1 MRNVL
6 LGWASGVTDWEAHAV
21 ASGLTDVLSIARQT
35 NVPEVLGES
44 WVIDGCVQK
53 LLGTPVPQGAQQPV
67 EDLYYALVGSL
78 AEDKSEGFD
87 ALSAKYIVVAIV
99 DVDLTDSD
107 ADWIFGA
114 TKTNLVPVSMISVV
128 RPRNM
133 VERKAL
139 KALRRL
145 GRHEFGHALGLVPD
159 ERTERVVDTDWSIG
173 KHCTNVC
180 AMRQTD
186 VEHGTV
192 TLEAATEEEEVA
204 AVVLCDDCVADLLT
218 LADVRGD

>member
-6 LGWASGVTDWEAHAV
+6 LGWASGVTDGEAHAV
-21 ASGLTDVLSIARQT
+21 ASGLTDILSIARQT
-35 NVPEVLGES
+35 NVPQILGGS

-99 DVDLTDSD
+99 DVDLTDSA

-114 TKTNLVPVSMISVV
+114 TKTNLVPISMISVV
-128 RPRNM
+128 RPRATRSAITM
-133 VERKAL
+133 TTSWR
-139 KALRRL
+139 
-145 GRHEFGHALGLVPD
+145 HALAVRLEPYARFPSKPAPRARDGGRLALAGALAW
-159 ERTERVVDTDWSIG
+159 RRCS
-173 KHCTNVC
+173 KC
-180 AMRQTD
+180 ASPRSS
-186 VEHGTV
+186 
-192 TLEAATEEEEVA
+192 
-204 AVVLCDDCVADLLT
+204 
-218 LADVRGD
+218 R